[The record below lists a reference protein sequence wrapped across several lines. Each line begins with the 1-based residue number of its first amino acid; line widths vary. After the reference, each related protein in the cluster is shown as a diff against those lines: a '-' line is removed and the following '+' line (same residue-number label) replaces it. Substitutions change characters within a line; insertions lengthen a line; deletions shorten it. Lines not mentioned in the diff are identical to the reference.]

1 MLTHVILGDLIDCG
15 LNEGNT
21 GMTRILIVE
30 DEPDMRRGLQDNLEF
45 ENFETV
51 TTGNGKE
58 GLRLALKEQFDLI
71 LLDLMLPG
79 MDGMEVCQRL
89 KENSSKT
96 PIIML
101 TARGSESDKVE
112 GLETGADDYITKPF
126 SLKELL
132 ARINAILRRTSV
144 QQSRKIHEFS
154 FGDVSISFD
163 RYAAEKA
170 GTPLEL
176 SPREYE
182 MMRLFIELEGETV
195 TREQFLEQVWGYTT
209 FPNTR
214 TVDNHVAKLRQK
226 IEDDPESPQHIITV
240 HRMGYKFLR

>member
-1 MLTHVILGDLIDCG
+1 MPKQTILV
-15 LNEGNT
+15 
-21 GMTRILIVE
+21 VE
-30 DEPDMRRGLQDNLEF
+30 DEDDIQELITYNLE
-45 ENFETV
+45 
-51 TTGNGKE
+51 KE
-58 GLRLALKEQFDLI
+58 GYRVRTVSTGEQALAEVQSREPDLI